1 VDHRELKEEGNA
13 GSMGRS
19 ALTPFSRRIGRSGRQ
34 AIYRLRMRM
43 IRVGTVAAVLLL
55 ALSAACSDD
64 NEGQAAAESFVC
76 FALQPDDWS
85 AASAFQQRFIEDGE
99 YSQPGMSGFQL
110 TISGSEIQ
118 LVVEL
123 DEGADREAWIMNL
136 PASISNAPELVATST
151 VDRECAAG

>member
-1 VDHRELKEEGNA
+1 
-13 GSMGRS
+13 
-19 ALTPFSRRIGRSGRQ
+19 
-34 AIYRLRMRM
+34 M